1 MSTEIRQGADLADEL
16 LRRIGHL
23 VGDRVTVSTVFG
35 EPMERDGLT
44 VIPVARARFGFGGG
58 GGGGTDGEDHG
69 SGGGGGGGA
78 VVSPAGYIEIRD
90 GVAEYRRI
98 ASPADLVALGAA
110 AALAAIALR
119 RLLG

>member
-1 MSTEIRQGADLADEL
+1 
-16 LRRIGHL
+16 
-23 VGDRVTVSTVFG
+23 
-35 EPMERDGLT
+35 
-44 VIPVARARFGFGGG
+44 
-58 GGGGTDGEDHG
+58 
-69 SGGGGGGGA
+69 
-78 VVSPAGYIEIRD
+78 VSPAGYIEIRD

>member
-1 MSTEIRQGADLADEL
+1 MSDMRYGAELADEL
-16 LRRIGHL
+16 LQRVGRL
-23 VGDRVTVSTVFG
+23 VGDRVTVTTIYG
-35 EPMERDGLT
+35 EPIERDGLT

-58 GGGGTDGEDHG
+58 GGGGARGEEEHG

-78 VVSPAGYIEIRD
+78 LVSPAGYIEIRD
-90 GVAEYRRI
+90 GLATFRRI
-98 ASPADLVALGAA
+98 TSPADLVALGAA

>member
-1 MSTEIRQGADLADEL
+1 MSTELRHGADLADEL

-35 EPMERDGLT
+35 EPIERDGIT

-58 GGGGTDGEDHG
+58 GGGGVRGEEHG

-78 VVSPAGYIEIRD
+78 VVSPAGYLEIRD

-98 ASPADLVALGAA
+98 ASASDFVALAAA
-110 AALAAIALR
+110 AALAAVALR